1 MGGRVRG
8 RYQGPA
14 GCLSSEQG
22 TGYLL
27 ARPRQHS
34 PGSTAGEQC
43 FPGAGAPPPGSR
55 FWSPHCG
62 PCWSRCLPSLQLA
75 WCPEGFLVSWGELG
89 PVPTPLARAPSRRV
103 TGRCSC
109 LLCLPAFSQPLPP
122 EVDPRPRGGSSDAL
136 IGPGPQSGGEISCD
150 PQPSLASGAC
160 ARGSH
165 RALPVD
171 PPWGG
176 RWPGCGLCA
185 RACSPGCVRAGV
197 LSQVRAVCAAL
208 RGRSPRK
215 LGEGLPDTLP
225 CPKVSDRHSAPKPTA
240 ANNKQH

>member
-1 MGGRVRG
+1 MDPVGAVVSPACSWPGARRVSLCPG
-8 RYQGPA
+8 ASSAQSLHLWPGPRHA
-14 GCLSSEQG
+14 GSQADAPASS
-22 TGYLL
+22 
-27 ARPRQHS
+27 ASPHS
-34 PGSTAGEQC
+34 PS
-43 FPGAGAPPPGSR
+43 
-55 FWSPHCG
+55 
-62 PCWSRCLPSLQLA
+62 
-75 WCPEGFLVSWGELG
+75 
-89 PVPTPLARAPSRRV
+89 
-103 TGRCSC
+103 
-109 LLCLPAFSQPLPP
+109 PLPP